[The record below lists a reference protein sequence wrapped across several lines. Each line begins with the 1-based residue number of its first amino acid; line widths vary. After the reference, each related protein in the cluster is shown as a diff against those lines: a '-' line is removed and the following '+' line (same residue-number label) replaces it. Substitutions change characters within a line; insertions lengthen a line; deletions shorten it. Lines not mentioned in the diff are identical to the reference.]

1 MLPELD
7 KVKGI
12 IFDLDGTLYR
22 MRWYMR
28 PFLFLM
34 LFPDSLR
41 LPRFLKIRGTFAGVE
56 FDTPDALYKEVTKK
70 LALIEKISEETLL
83 RWIDKQFYNAFVNV
97 MYFLKNSRPQVNK
110 TLQMLKQ
117 SGLKLAVLSDYD
129 RIPERLDKLNI
140 DKSVFTIMTSSESF
154 GALKPSPVPFKKIA
168 ADWNLDP
175 SEILVIGDR
184 DDTDGEGARRAGMK
198 FILLCNT
205 KKKLSGHSWPELLY
219 VLQNLPKTILH

>member
-28 PFLFLM
+28 PFLTVM
-34 LFPDSLR
+34 LFPNSMR
-41 LPRFLKIRGTFAGVE
+41 LPRFLKIRGTYAGVDLSTSGE
-56 FDTPDALYKEVTKK
+56 LYKEIVKK
-70 LALIEKISEETLL
+70 LAPIERTSEDKLL
-83 RWIDKQFYNAFVNV
+83 YWIDKHFYKAFVNV
-97 MYFLKNSRPQVNK
+97 MFFLKNSRPNVNK

-117 SGLKLAVLSDYD
+117 HGFKLAVLSDYD

-140 DKSVFTIMTSSESF
+140 DKSAFTILTSSESY
-154 GALKPSPVPFKKIA
+154 GALKPSPLPFRNIA
-168 ADWNLDP
+168 DTWNLDP

-184 DDTDGEGARRAGMK
+184 DDTDGEGARCAGM
-198 FILLCNT
+198 
-205 KKKLSGHSWPELLY
+205 
-219 VLQNLPKTILH
+219 

>member
-28 PFLFLM
+28 PFLLLM

-41 LPRFLKIRGTFAGVE
+41 LPRFLKIRGAFAGVE
-56 FDTPDALYKEVTKK
+56 FETPDALYKEVTKR
-70 LALIEKISEETLL
+70 LAPVEKVSQETLL
-83 RWIDKQFYNAFVNV
+83 QWIDKQFYKAFVNV
-97 MYFLKNSRPQVNK
+97 MYLLKNSRPQVNK
-110 TLQMLKQ
+110 TLHELKQ
-117 SGLKLAVLSDYD
+117 RGFKLAVLSDYD

-140 DKSVFTIMTSSESF
+140 DKSAFSIMTSSESF
-154 GALKPSPVPFKKIA
+154 GALKPSPVPFQKIA

-175 SEILVIGDR
+175 SEVLVIGDR

-198 FILLCNT
+198 FLLLCNSR
-205 KKKLSGHSWPELLY
+205 KKSAGFSWNETLNILG
-219 VLQNLPKTILH
+219 NLPKTILH

>member
-22 MRWYMR
+22 MCWYMR
-28 PFLFLM
+28 PFLAIM
-34 LFPDSLR
+34 LFPDIMR
-41 LPRFLKIRGTFAGVE
+41 LPRFLKIRGTYAGVE
-56 FDTPDALYKEVTKK
+56 LQSSEVLYKEIVKK
-70 LALIEKISEETLL
+70 LAPIEKTSEDVLL
-83 RWIDKQFYNAFVNV
+83 HWIDKRFYKAFVNV
-97 MYFLKNSRPQVNK
+97 MCFLKDSRPHVNK
-110 TLQMLKQ
+110 TLQSLKQ
-117 SGLKLAVLSDYD
+117 HGFKLAVLSDYD

-154 GALKPSPVPFKKIA
+154 GALKPSPAPFKKIA
-168 ADWNLDP
+168 AKWNLDP

-198 FILLCNT
+198 FIHIVENSAT
-205 KKKLSGHSWPELLY
+205 SNNNRMSWNDAIKYLSS
-219 VLQNLPKTILH
+219 

>member
-28 PFLFLM
+28 PFLAAM
-34 LFPDSLR
+34 LFPHIMR
-41 LPRFLKIRGTFAGVE
+41 LPRFLKIRGTYAGVDLQSS
-56 FDTPDALYKEVTKK
+56 DTLYKEVVRK
-70 LALIEKISEETLL
+70 LAPIEKTSENVLL
-83 RWIDKQFYNAFVNV
+83 HWIDKHFYKAFVNV
-97 MYFLKNSRPQVNK
+97 MFFLKNSRPHANK
-110 TLQMLKQ
+110 TLQSLKQ
-117 SGLKLAVLSDYD
+117 HGYKLAVLSDYD

-154 GALKPSPVPFKKIA
+154 GALKPSPVPFINIA
-168 ADWNLDP
+168 ENWNLDP

-198 FILLCNT
+198 FMHIVDNSVDSS
-205 KKKLSGHSWPELLY
+205 KNSMSWKNAVMYLSS
-219 VLQNLPKTILH
+219 

>member
-28 PFLFLM
+28 PFLTLM
-34 LFPDSLR
+34 LFPHIMR
-41 LPRFLKIRGTFAGVE
+41 LPRFLKIRGTYAGVE
-56 FDTPDALYKEVTKK
+56 MESSDALYKEVVKK
-70 LALIEKISEETLL
+70 LAPIEKKSEETLL
-83 RWIDKQFYNAFVNV
+83 HWIDSHFYKAFVNV
-97 MYFLKNSRPQVNK
+97 MFFLKNSRPHVNK

-117 SGLKLAVLSDYD
+117 NGFKLAVLSDYD

-154 GALKPSPVPFKKIA
+154 GALKPSPAPFNKIA
-168 ADWNLDP
+168 ENWNLDP
-175 SEILVIGDR
+175 SEVLVIGDR
-184 DDTDGEGARRAGMK
+184 DDTDGEGARGAGMK
-198 FILLCNT
+198 FILLCST
-205 KKKLSGHSWPELLY
+205 RKKSTGLSWNETLNLLR
-219 VLQNLPKTILH
+219 NLPKTILR